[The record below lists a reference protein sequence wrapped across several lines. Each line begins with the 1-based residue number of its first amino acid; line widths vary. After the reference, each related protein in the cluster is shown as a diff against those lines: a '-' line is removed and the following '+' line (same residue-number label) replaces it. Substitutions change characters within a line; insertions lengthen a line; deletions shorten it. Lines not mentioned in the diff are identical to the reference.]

1 MRCAPMAEF
10 GVIAPQGLRHIEQL
24 VAAIEEN
31 HVSLPE
37 QARVILRLIVAQ
49 LNDSQAKVR

>member
-24 VAAIEEN
+24 VAAIEES
-31 HVSLPE
+31 HVSHPE

>member
-1 MRCAPMAEF
+1 MRCAPIAEF
-10 GVIAPQGLRHIEQL
+10 GVIAPQGLRQIEQL